1 MLLFFYTTHTHRDIV
16 GLNSLNERKGGR
28 EEGRMERR
36 EGGKEGMKLEG
47 ESMRESGG
55 SWRQE
60 IWMTIIKIHCI
71 HA

>member
-1 MLLFFYTTHTHRDIV
+1 MR
-16 GLNSLNERKGGR
+16 GRKGGRDVGR
-28 EEGRMERR
+28 EEGREWG
-36 EGGKEGMKLEG
+36 EEGMKFEG
-47 ESMRESGG
+47 ESMRGSGG